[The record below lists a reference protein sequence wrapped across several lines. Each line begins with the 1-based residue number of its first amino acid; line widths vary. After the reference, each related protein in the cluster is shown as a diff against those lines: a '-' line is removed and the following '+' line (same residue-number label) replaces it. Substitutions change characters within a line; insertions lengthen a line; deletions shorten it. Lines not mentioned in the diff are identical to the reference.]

1 MKKSAIGMFM
11 LTLILALTACSTPIA
26 GTGGISDMKLSIE
39 RELQNE
45 SRIEASLDESV
56 ISDGSWVMFEIK
68 APSNKNDIWLQ
79 AKYEGNGVYSAETDQ
94 LPDKEYK
101 LFGHY
106 YAGGG
111 FHFSR
116 QYAPN

>member
-1 MKKSAIGMFM
+1 MRKFIICIFM
-11 LTLILALTACSTPIA
+11 LTLILTASGCSTPLA
-26 GTGGISDMKLSIE
+26 GTGGISDMRLTVE
-39 RELQNE
+39 RQVSNE
-45 SRIEASLDESV
+45 ARIEAVLDESI

-68 APSNKNDIWLQ
+68 APEDKGDIWLQ
-79 AKYEGNGVYSAETDQ
+79 AKYEGNGVYSADTNQ

-101 LFGHY
+101 LLGHY